1 MERELIKENIID
13 IVKGVLE
20 DSDIAIEVTADDV
33 INVPYT
39 VDGININIDK
49 GVGLSS
55 LDMVSIVVEVENAFD
70 IEVSDE
76 DMFEFRT
83 VNDLTEIVNR
93 KLNEVDNENE

>member
-1 MERELIKENIID
+1 MIKEKILQ
-13 IVKGVLE
+13 IVKDVLE
-20 DSDIAIEVTADDV
+20 DSGKEIDVTAADV

-39 VDGININIDK
+39 VDGVNINLDK

-93 KLNEVDNENE
+93 KMNEADNENE

>member
-1 MERELIKENIID
+1 MVKEKIFE
-13 IVKGVLE
+13 IVKSVLE
-20 DSDIAIEVTADDV
+20 DSGNDIAVTENDV
-33 INVPYT
+33 INVPYS
-39 VDGININIDK
+39 VDGVNINLDK

-83 VNDLTEIVNR
+83 VNDLAEIVNK
-93 KLNEVDNENE
+93 KLNEVDDENE